1 MTAQIGQE
9 VQLLLVSVYAGII
22 LGVSY
27 DLIRVFRRVKPASLI
42 RSFLEDLIFWTVAS
56 IYLFHVFLKYNYGT
70 PRYYGVGM
78 MVCTMFLYEWLWGK
92 RLVPWVSKTIR
103 RILLILLKPLK
114 KYLNGFK
121 LLSRKVKNRLLK
133 LVKGEKNDV

>member
-9 VQLLLVSVYAGII
+9 IQLLLVSAYAGII
-22 LGVSY
+22 LGISY

-56 IYLFHVFLKYNYGT
+56 IYFFHVFLKYNHGT

-78 MVCTMFLYEWLWGK
+78 MACTMLLYEWFLGK
-92 RLVPWVSKTIR
+92 RLVSWVSKTVR

-121 LLSRKVKNRLLK
+121 LLSRKVKNRMLK
-133 LVKGEKNDV
+133 LVKGE